1 MNTGPV
7 ASLLPLIREG
17 KLRPLAYTG
26 AKRHPLLPDVPT
38 MIESGY
44 PQVGWQPDVWQA
56 IFAPAGTPSAVVEK
70 LNSEVNA
77 ALKLPEVQETYARLG
92 ADIPIMSVPEFTAFL
107 AAEVKKWPPII
118 KEIGRHGAVG
128 EQSAM
133 RRFIGFIAGLAIGL
147 GCALVPAQ
155 AQQYPD
161 RPIKLVVPF
170 VPGSPVDVL
179 GRLIAQQMTT
189 RLGQSV
195 VIENRPGA
203 GTSTATKQVQSTPP
217 DGYTLLMMGQTLV
230 YVGLL
235 YPDIGF
241 DPAKAFAP
249 VATLAGWS
257 HVMLAANNVPAT
269 SVKELIAYVKA
280 NPGKVTFGYGLGTS
294 PQIVGKSFELAA
306 GLELLNVPYKGGEQV
321 RIDLLGGR
329 IALNFSPVSNAL
341 ALIQDGKVRALAVT
355 SAERDRILW
364 DVPTF
369 KESGFP
375 DVGFNPDVWQ
385 GIVAPLGTPAPIVDK
400 LNAAINDALRSDE
413 VQSLFQRLRFDPMI
427 NSPAEFTTFLAIQA
441 QRWAPII
448 KATGLKGGN

>member
-1 MNTGPV
+1 M
-7 ASLLPLIREG
+7 R
-17 KLRPLAYTG
+17 K
-26 AKRHPLLPDVPT
+26 
-38 MIESGY
+38 
-44 PQVGWQPDVWQA
+44 
-56 IFAPAGTPSAVVEK
+56 F
-70 LNSEVNA
+70 
-77 ALKLPEVQETYARLG
+77 LG
-92 ADIPIMSVPEFTAFL
+92 V
-107 AAEVKKWPPII
+107 
-118 KEIGRHGAVG
+118 
-128 EQSAM
+128 
-133 RRFIGFIAGLAIGL
+133 IAGLTIGVGYAL
-147 GCALVPAQ
+147 GPAQ

-161 RPIKLVVPF
+161 HPIKLVVPF

-195 VIENRPGA
+195 VVENRPGA
-203 GTSTATKQVQSTPP
+203 GTSTATKQVQSAPP

-241 DPAKAFAP
+241 DPATAFTP

-257 HVMLAANNVPAT
+257 HVMLAANNVPAK
-269 SVKELIAYVKA
+269 SVNELIDYVKA

-329 IALNFSPVSNAL
+329 IALNFSPVSNAMSM
-341 ALIQDGKVRALAVT
+341 IQDGKVRALAVT

-369 KESGFP
+369 KEAGFP

-385 GIVAPLGTPAPIVDK
+385 AIVAPLGTPGPIVDK

-413 VQSLFQRLRFDPMI
+413 VQSLFQRLRFDPMVS
-427 NSPAEFTTFLAIQA
+427 SPAQFATFLATQA
-441 QRWAPII
+441 KRWAPII
-448 KATGLKGGN
+448 KATGLKGQ